1 MSMIALD
8 VHKRY
13 SVLRA
18 EGENRTLLEE
28 RRVEHR
34 RGTIRNAMEK
44 YPKGTPVAVETVGNW
59 YWIVSEI
66 EAAGLEPRLVHAG
79 KAKLFMGLGNK
90 TDKLD
95 AKGLNVLQ
103 RNGTLPTVWIP
114 PGDLRD
120 KRELPRT
127 RMTLVRQRTQLKNRI
142 HATLSKYGIEIEGV
156 SDIFGVEG
164 RKRIEKAR
172 GELPPE
178 TSFATGEMLAHLD
191 SLLEKIGEIEKRI
204 EEVFAPTKEIELLR
218 TIPGIGKILSV
229 VVATEVGDVDRFPS
243 SDRLASYAGTTPRV
257 KSSGD
262 KTRIGRLRTDTNHY
276 LKWAFIEAANALLT
290 SKARHPTRHVSRL
303 YNRIRLRRGH
313 QKAIGAVARHLAE
326 STYWVLKKRE
336 PYKDPSLNPEQ
347 ESKMIKKPISSKGK
361 RARKSH
367 EA

>member
-1 MSMIALD
+1 MRMIALD

-13 SVLRA
+13 SLLRA
-18 EGENRTLLEE
+18 EEGDRTLVEE
-28 RRVEHR
+28 RRIEHR

-44 YPKGTPVAVETVGNW
+44 YPEGTPVAVETVGNW

-66 EAAGLEPRLVHAG
+66 EEAGLEPRLVHAG

-95 AKGLNVLQ
+95 AQGLNVLQ

-114 PGDLRD
+114 PGELRD

-142 HATLSKYGIEIEGV
+142 HATLSKYGIQIDDV
-156 SDIFGVEG
+156 SDIFGVKG
-164 RKRIEKAR
+164 RKRIEAAR
-172 GELPPE
+172 ADLPPE
-178 TSFATGEMLAHLD
+178 TSFAMGEMLAQLD
-191 SLLEKIGEIEKRI
+191 SLIEKITHIEKRI
-204 EEVFAPTKEIELLR
+204 EEVFAQTEEIELLR

-229 VVATEVGDVDRFPS
+229 VVATEVGDVGRFPS

-262 KTRIGRLRTDTNHY
+262 KTRIGHLRKDTNQY
-276 LKWAFIEAANALLT
+276 LKWAFIEAAN
-290 SKARHPTRHVSRL
+290 SVMGFRGRHSGLHVSRL
-303 YNRIRLRRGH
+303 YERIRLRRGH
-313 QKAIGAVARHLAE
+313 QKAIGAVARHMAE
-326 STYWVLKKRE
+326 STYWVMKKKE
-336 PYKDPSLNPEQ
+336 PYKDPRCDQERNPTHA
-347 ESKMIKKPISSKGK
+347 KKPISSKGK
-361 RARKSH
+361 RARNSH